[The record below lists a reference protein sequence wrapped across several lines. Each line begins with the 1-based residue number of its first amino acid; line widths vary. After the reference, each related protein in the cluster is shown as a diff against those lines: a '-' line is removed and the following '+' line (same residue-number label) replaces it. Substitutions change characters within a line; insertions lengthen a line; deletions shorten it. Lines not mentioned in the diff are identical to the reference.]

1 MSERFCKPLSL
12 TYIASR
18 TQQKRIDE
26 LPFIEKAK
34 RKRHIRLSFKR
45 KKALNSF
52 ISISFPYTSPN
63 SLDFFI

>member
-26 LPFIEKAK
+26 LPFIEKAE
-34 RKRHIRLSFKR
+34 RKRHL
-45 KKALNSF
+45 
-52 ISISFPYTSPN
+52 
-63 SLDFFI
+63 LDKTVF